1 MSLNILQPIPDFIAA
16 IEGGFRH
23 SDLPAVLQKI
33 YLEYWLRNWIVA
45 YKYNSL
51 PAFHSPMQA
60 LRQAASG
67 VHFKTP
73 TNLSGESM
81 SDTFDGAPMLGV
93 GEERVDYLSPSSLEG
108 PYKDY
113 KDRYWYMDF
122 YAGPQPPSDELS
134 PVAAGADRYDAYP
147 NRSFFELPP
156 DVERIYGYN
165 VFPRLRPPN
174 MDTQNP
180 YTEGGNHDTYLTDL
194 NYDGIVPGMN
204 QNQVHV
210 FIEWIL
216 VQLLRGSSLVTP
228 LYLSYIRHDPPYEP
242 YSRANNYADIFA
254 DAEVEG
260 GLGLIAREG
269 ASNTYS
275 LTRAKIYVDILKV
288 LDALKMFRIVQEWRN
303 PGASPEWPQFVL
315 DPETMEADCYT
326 VAANLPKWF
335 FGTFD
340 PILME
345 YLNYYGEARRTTD
358 AEHPIMFA
366 QVAGSYS
373 GLIWVPSGPPYSL
386 AGTFQETTTDRYP
399 ILWFRYLRGGQTP
412 SQYYYYG
419 GTGRVMT
426 IVPTACRYL
435 NDCGVKQAFQH
446 MHVNLAYGSRLT
458 TSAIAAR
465 DWHFSTSWGMDVLI
479 PQDSVFPTARI
490 QNNDV
495 ICNRFAV
502 RQEVDVSTF
511 FAHVLTE
518 YAHAEVM
525 CEFVDHTPPTTHGL
539 YYSNNFTGMLI
550 ETTPRFDLVADVSG
564 VFKRFRD
571 ENTLPPAYDW
581 QGYAI
586 DGSIYVPYHEI
597 W

>member
-1 MSLNILQPIPDFIAA
+1 MSLSVLQPIPDFLAA
-16 IEGGFRH
+16 IEDGFRH
-23 SDLPAVLQKI
+23 ADLPVVLQKI
-33 YLEYWLRNWIVA
+33 YLEFWLRNWIVA
-45 YKYNSL
+45 YRYQNL
-51 PAFHSPMQA
+51 PAFYSPMQA
-60 LRQAASG
+60 LRQATSG

-81 SDTFDGAPMLGV
+81 SDTFDGAPMLSV
-93 GEERVDYLSPSSLEG
+93 GEERVAYLPPSNLEG
-108 PYKDY
+108 PYKAVA
-113 KDRYWYMDF
+113 DRYWYMDF
-122 YAGPQPPSDELS
+122 YTGPQPPSDELS
-134 PVAAGADRYDAYP
+134 PVAGGYDRYDTYP
-147 NRSFFELPP
+147 NASFFKLPP
-156 DVERIYGYN
+156 YAERIYGFN

-174 MDTQNP
+174 PDT
-180 YTEGGNHDTYLTDL
+180 GDDIDTVGTDL
-194 NYDGIVPGMN
+194 NYAGIVPGMN
-204 QNQVHV
+204 QNQVHA

-216 VQLLRGSSLVTP
+216 VRLLRGGDQITP
-228 LYLSYIRHDPPYEP
+228 LYRSFLQHDFPYDQ
-242 YSRANNYADIFA
+242 YHRDNNYADIFA
-254 DAEVEG
+254 DAEIENG
-260 GLGLIAREG
+260 MGMIAREG
-269 ASNTYS
+269 ASNAYS

-303 PGASPEWPQFVL
+303 PGVWLGWPQFVL
-315 DPETMEADCYT
+315 DPETMEADCYID
-326 VAANLPKWF
+326 AANLPKWF

-340 PILME
+340 PISME

-435 NDCGVKQAFQH
+435 NDCFVKQAFQH
-446 MHVNLAYGSRLT
+446 MHVNLASGSRLT

-479 PQDSVFPTARI
+479 PQDSVFPTARVKDS
-490 QNNDV
+490 DV

-539 YYSNNFTGMLI
+539 YYTNNLTDMLI